1 MEETFI
7 CEYIWLDK
15 WKNLRSKT
23 KVLHQ
28 WDFESKGMPM
38 WNYDGSS
45 TGQADGKDSEIFLK
59 PVKIVPDPFR
69 QHPNAL
75 LVLCDNWIIDKD
87 NSKQNNVVYIP
98 HPGNTRYHTYQLFK
112 NNYVN
117 EQNPWFGFEQEF
129 FFTKRK
135 GMNDIPLGMCKNHD
149 NDTWLS
155 LSGEKQQNNYCGI
168 GPKYIFSRKLTD
180 EVLMRLLYSNITCTG
195 LNYEVA
201 PGQCEFQIFGENI
214 DAADSLILFRY
225 IIQRSA
231 EEYDYEINFHP
242 KPMEGDWNGS
252 GCHTNYSTKE
262 MRENNSWKVIEQ
274 YISDLKN
281 NHDIHIDNYGDDNK
295 KRLTGEH
302 ETASWKTFS
311 SGVANRGASIRIPSQ
326 TYYKKSGYIEDRRP
340 SSNCDPY
347 LVIYHII
354 QSTLQPDKHPN
365 ENAVV

>member
-1 MEETFI
+1 MKETFI

-15 WKNLRSKT
+15 WKKLRSKT
-23 KVLHQ
+23 KVLHH
-28 WDFESKGMPM
+28 WDFEDKGMPM

-69 QHPNAL
+69 EHPNAL

-98 HPGNTRYHTYQLFK
+98 HPENTRYHTYQLFK

-135 GMNDIPLGMCKNHD
+135 GMKDIPLGMCPTPNEH
-149 NDTWLS
+149 NTWLS

-201 PGQCEFQIFGENI
+201 PGQCEFQIF
-214 DAADSLILFRY
+214 R
-225 IIQRSA
+225 
-231 EEYDYEINFHP
+231 
-242 KPMEGDWNGS
+242 
-252 GCHTNYSTKE
+252 
-262 MRENNSWKVIEQ
+262 
-274 YISDLKN
+274 
-281 NHDIHIDNYGDDNK
+281 
-295 KRLTGEH
+295 
-302 ETASWKTFS
+302 
-311 SGVANRGASIRIPSQ
+311 
-326 TYYKKSGYIEDRRP
+326 
-340 SSNCDPY
+340 
-347 LVIYHII
+347 
-354 QSTLQPDKHPN
+354 
-365 ENAVV
+365 